1 MFERFDADARRV
13 VMRAAEDEAQAF
25 GSSTIEAEHLLLAL
39 AGDEHSFAGRL
50 LADSGLDQDGVRL
63 ALDRESERS
72 LASVG
77 VKTSE
82 FHLPSR
88 PSPPRR
94 KPKFGTSAKL
104 ALERTARHAAAR
116 SARHITAAD
125 LLVGIL
131 RADLGTVPRMLAVAE
146 IDRVALLTQAQRL
159 VRTA

>member
-1 MFERFDADARRV
+1 MFEQFAADARRV
-13 VMRAAEDEAQAF
+13 VMRAAEEESQEL
-25 GSSTIEAEHLLLAL
+25 GSSTIEAEHLLLAI
-39 AGDEHSFAGRL
+39 AGDEHSPAGRL
-50 LADSGLDQDGVRL
+50 LADSGLDPDGVHL

-77 VKTSE
+77 VKTSD

-88 PSPPRR
+88 PSPARR
-94 KPKFGTSAKL
+94 KPRLSASAKL
-104 ALERTARHAAAR
+104 ALERTARHAVAR
-116 SARHITAAD
+116 RARHITAAD

-159 VRTA
+159 VGTS